1 MSRWGI
7 LATGRIATLFAQDL
21 ALLPSEE
28 LVAVGSRRRES
39 AVAFAE
45 EYGGTPYSSYEELV
59 RDPEVEVVYIA
70 TPHSMHL
77 DNARLAFEHGKHVL
91 CEKPLTLT
99 SQGSAEMIALAREHG
114 RFLMEA
120 MWTACHPGVLA
131 LRRRLLAGE
140 FGTPRHLHAELG
152 FVVGPDA
159 GARMVEKS
167 LGASALLDMGIYP
180 LTFAHLLFG
189 PALEARALA
198 NLTAGFDMDVA
209 MVGRYAGDVLL
220 TAASSM
226 SSVSSRSAAIATDR
240 GRVTLE
246 HFHHPAA
253 IVWQPHGG
261 EPEIVEPDEPVLGR
275 GYAHEALE
283 VSRCLSLGLQESPLV
298 PWSQTLS
305 IMELMDDLRRQIGVR
320 FTET

>member
-7 LATGRIATLFAQDL
+7 LATGRIAGQFARDL

-28 LVAVGSRRRES
+28 LVAVGSRRLAS

-45 EYGGTPYSSYEELV
+45 EHGGTPYSSYEELV
-59 RDPEVEVVYIA
+59 RDPAVDVVYIA
-70 TPHSMHL
+70 TPHSLHL
-77 DNARLAFEHGKHVL
+77 ENARLALEHGKHVL

-99 SQGSAEMIALAREHG
+99 AAGSAEMVALARQHD

-131 LRRRLLAGE
+131 LRRRLAAGE

-152 FVVGPDA
+152 FVVGASAADRVVDKA
-159 GARMVEKS
+159 

-189 PALEARALA
+189 PALSVKGLA
-198 NLTAGFDMDVA
+198 NLRDGYDLDSVLI
-209 MVGRYAGDVLL
+209 GKYPGDVLL
-220 TAASSM
+220 TAACSM
-226 SSVSSRSAAIATDR
+226 SSVSSRAASIATDR
-240 GRVTLE
+240 GRVE
-246 HFHHPAA
+246 VADFHHPTSTVFHPLDGPA
-253 IVWQPHGG
+253 VVV
-261 EPEIVEPDEPVLGR
+261 EPEEPVIGR

-283 VSRCLSLGLQESPLV
+283 VSRCLALGLRESPLV
-298 PWSQTLS
+298 PWSQTLEL
-305 IMELMDDLRRQIGVR
+305 MELMDGLRDQLDVPFSDR
-320 FTET
+320 

>member
-7 LATGRIATLFAQDL
+7 LATGRIAALFAQDL

-59 RDPEVEVVYIA
+59 RDPEVDVVYIA

-77 DNARLAFEHGKHVL
+77 ENARLAFEHGKHVL

-99 SQGSAEMIALAREHG
+99 ASGSAEMVALAQQHD

-131 LRRRLLAGE
+131 LRRRLQAGE

-152 FVVGPDA
+152 FVVGD
-159 GARMVEKS
+159 GATGRLVDKA

-198 NLTAGFDMDVA
+198 SITSGFDRDIA
-209 MVGRYAGDVLL
+209 MVGRYPGDVLL

-226 SSVSSRSAAIATDR
+226 SSVSSRAASIATDR
-240 GRVTLE
+240 GRVTVE
-246 HFHHPAA
+246 HFHHPAS
-253 IVWQPHGG
+253 ILWQPLGG
-261 EPEIVEPDEPVLGR
+261 DPVIIEPDEAVIGR

-283 VSRCLSLGLQESPLV
+283 VSRCLSLGLRESPLV
-298 PWSQTLS
+298 PWSQTVGL
-305 IMELMDDLRRQIGVR
+305 MELMDDLRHQVDVQ
-320 FTET
+320 FSET

>member
-7 LATGRIATLFAQDL
+7 LATGRIAALFAEDL

-77 DNARLAFEHGKHVL
+77 ENARLAFEHGKHVL
-91 CEKPLTLT
+91 CEKPVTLT
-99 SQGSAEMIALAREHG
+99 AAGAAEMVALARKHD

-120 MWTACHPGVLA
+120 MWTACHPAVRTLV
-131 LRRRLLAGE
+131 RRVGSGE
-140 FGTPRHLHAELG
+140 FGVPRHLHAELG
-152 FVVGPDA
+152 FVVGDDA
-159 GARMVEKS
+159 SARLVEKA

-189 PALEARALA
+189 EAHEVTALGAMRDGYDTDIAL
-198 NLTAGFDMDVA
+198 
-209 MVGRYAGDVLL
+209 VGRHDGDVLF
-220 TAASSM
+220 TGVASMTSA
-226 SSVSSRSAAIATDR
+226 SSRSASIATSL
-240 GRVTLE
+240 GRVDIAD
-246 HFHHPAA
+246 FHHPTSMAF
-253 IVWQPHGG
+253 QPLGG
-261 EPEIVEPDEPVLGR
+261 TPVTIEPDEPVIGR

-283 VSRCLSLGLQESPLV
+283 VSRCLSQGLLESPLV
-298 PWSQTLS
+298 PWSQTLAV
-305 IMELMDDLRRQIGVR
+305 MELMDDLRHQMGVE
-320 FTET
+320 FPAT